1 MPDTAGSSR
10 TGPGTLLLQQE
21 VLGPLSMCLQGHVAN
36 ALLSSNDVLSL
47 EKELE
52 WKDLGSCWIKGDFC
66 SGQDS
71 VSG

>member
-21 VLGPLSMCLQGHVAN
+21 VLGPLSMCLQGHMAN
-36 ALLSSNDVLSL
+36 ALLSHGGAPNDVLSPDS
-47 EKELE
+47 ELE
-52 WKDLGSCWIKGDFC
+52 WKDLGSCWIR
-66 SGQDS
+66 GQDS